1 MDTNNSSVSWIDRRP
16 VPGALAT
23 SPPLWRAGAPQGCGV
38 GPAPGTATERRSR
51 EHRGGSTD
59 HGFRSG
65 YARSRISC
73 RGNRFRGKSCGEI
86 GTTIGGRWAMY
97 MTTGEVIRRIRKS
110 VGMTQ
115 TELGALINFSQPA
128 VSGLERGGP
137 ASHDVRV
144 LRLVARALGVPLAI
158 LVVESDREADVDRRN
173 FFRAGASVSAG
184 AAMMSISAPANAASA
199 SASAG
204 KVGASDV
211 EAIIDSVNQIHELD
225 LVVGGDRLCR
235 VAANQVR
242 YVEQLLDHGSYTEE
256 VGRALTS
263 AAAEMMTAAGW
274 VHYDAGRPDDARRY
288 YADAANAANAAGDGI
303 AAAHALGNASCLMAS
318 RPGDDARGN
327 PLAVQYAQAGARA
340 SLRDGGPRLRALL
353 AIREAEAHGVRG
365 DKSAMT
371 AAISRAHRAYE
382 STRGH
387 DPDWVYLPEAEF
399 VGGIGWAQMRLG
411 EHSQATSNLQAA
423 IESSAAWPRE
433 RAAWQVH
440 LAENFATSGDAAR
453 SCALLA
459 DNYETI
465 AGLASTRLH
474 QRIDAIANTVRS
486 HARVPEVREFLA
498 RRAAQV

>member
-1 MDTNNSSVSWIDRRP
+1 
-16 VPGALAT
+16 
-23 SPPLWRAGAPQGCGV
+23 
-38 GPAPGTATERRSR
+38 
-51 EHRGGSTD
+51 
-59 HGFRSG
+59 
-65 YARSRISC
+65 
-73 RGNRFRGKSCGEI
+73 
-86 GTTIGGRWAMY
+86 MY

-115 TELGALINFSQPA
+115 AELGALINFSQPA

-173 FFRAGASVSAG
+173 FFRAGALGSAG
-184 AAMMSISAPANAASA
+184 AAMMSVSAPASAASA
-199 SASAG
+199 SGG

-211 EAIIDSVNQIHELD
+211 DAIIDSVNQIHELD

-242 YVEQLLDHGSYTEE
+242 YVEQLLDQGSYTEA

-274 VHYDAGRPDDARRY
+274 VHYDAGRLDDARRY

-303 AAAHALGNASCLMAS
+303 AAAHALGNASCLMIS
-318 RPGDDARGN
+318 LPGDMRKN
-327 PLAVQYAQAGARA
+327 PLAVQYAQAASQA
-340 SLRDGGPRLRALL
+340 SLREGGPKLRALM
-353 AIREAEAHGVRG
+353 AVREAEAHGARG
-365 DKSAMT
+365 DKTAM
-371 AAISRAHRAYE
+371 ASAISRAFRAYE

-387 DPDWVYLPEAEF
+387 DPEWVFLPEAELNF
-399 VGGIGWAQMRLG
+399 ITGKAQMWVG
-411 EHSQATSNLQAA
+411 EHAAATTHMQAA
-423 IESSAAWPRE
+423 IDGSSPWPRE
-433 RAAWQVH
+433 RAAWQLS
-440 LAENFATSGDAAR
+440 LARNFVSAGDVAR
-453 SCALLA
+453 ACSLLA
-459 DNYETI
+459 DNYDTI
-465 AGLASTRLH
+465 AGLASTRLR

-486 HARVPEVREFLA
+486 HAGVPEVREFLA

>member
-1 MDTNNSSVSWIDRRP
+1 
-16 VPGALAT
+16 
-23 SPPLWRAGAPQGCGV
+23 
-38 GPAPGTATERRSR
+38 
-51 EHRGGSTD
+51 
-59 HGFRSG
+59 
-65 YARSRISC
+65 
-73 RGNRFRGKSCGEI
+73 
-86 GTTIGGRWAMY
+86 MY

-110 VGMTQ
+110 IGMTQ

-144 LRLVARALGVPLAI
+144 LRLVARALQVPLAI
-158 LVVESDREADVDRRN
+158 LVVESDQEADVDRRN
-173 FFRAGASVSAG
+173 FFRAGALGSAG
-184 AAMMSISAPANAASA
+184 AAMMSATSPAKAASA
-199 SASAG
+199 SSV

-235 VAANQVR
+235 MAANQVR
-242 YVEQLLDHGSYTEE
+242 YVEQLLHHGSYTEA
-256 VGRALTS
+256 VGRSLTS

-274 VHYDAGRPDDARRY
+274 VHYDAGRVDDARRY

-303 AAAHALGNASCLMAS
+303 AAAHALGNASFLMVS
-318 RPGDDARGN
+318 RPGEDARGN

-340 SLRDGGPRLRALL
+340 SLSAGGPKLRALM

-399 VGGIGWAQMRLG
+399 VGGFGWAQMRLG
-411 EHSQATSNLQAA
+411 EHSAATSNLQAA
-423 IESSAAWPRE
+423 VDSSSAWPRE
-433 RAAWQVH
+433 RAAWQIH
-440 LAENFATSGDAAR
+440 LAQNFATAGDVAQC
-453 SCALLA
+453 CALLA
-459 DNYETI
+459 GNYDTI
-465 AGLASTRLH
+465 AGISSTRLH
-474 QRIDAIANTVRS
+474 QRIDAIVATVRAHS
-486 HARVPEVREFLA
+486 AVPEVREFLA
-498 RRAAQV
+498 KRAARV

>member
-1 MDTNNSSVSWIDRRP
+1 M
-16 VPGALAT
+16 
-23 SPPLWRAGAPQGCGV
+23 
-38 GPAPGTATERRSR
+38 
-51 EHRGGSTD
+51 
-59 HGFRSG
+59 
-65 YARSRISC
+65 
-73 RGNRFRGKSCGEI
+73 
-86 GTTIGGRWAMY
+86 GGRWAMP

-110 VGMTQ
+110 IGMTQ

-144 LRLVARALGVPLAI
+144 LRLVSRALQVPLAI
-158 LVVESDREADVDRRN
+158 LVVESDQEADVDRRN

-184 AAMMSISAPANAASA
+184 AAMMSVSAPANAASA
-199 SASAG
+199 SSVR
-204 KVGASDV
+204 VGASDV
-211 EAIIDSVNQIHELD
+211 EAITESVNQIHELD

-242 YVEQLLDHGSYTEE
+242 YVEQLLDHGSYTEA

-274 VHYDAGRPDDARRY
+274 VHYDAGRLDDARRY
-288 YADAANAANAAGDGI
+288 YADAANAANAANDGI

-318 RPGDDARGN
+318 RPVDDAKSN

-340 SLRDGGPRLRALL
+340 SLRDGGPKLRALM

-365 DKSAMT
+365 DKSGMI

-399 VGGIGWAQMRLG
+399 VGGVGWAQMRLG
-411 EHSQATSNLQAA
+411 EYSAATSNLQAA
-423 IESSAAWPRE
+423 IQTSSAWPRE

-440 LAENFATSGDAAR
+440 LAENFATAGDVAQ

-459 DNYETI
+459 DNYDTI

-474 QRIDAIANTVRS
+474 QRIDAIATTVRAHS
-486 HARVPEVREFLA
+486 AVPEVREFLA
-498 RRAAQV
+498 KRAALI

>member
-1 MDTNNSSVSWIDRRP
+1 
-16 VPGALAT
+16 
-23 SPPLWRAGAPQGCGV
+23 
-38 GPAPGTATERRSR
+38 
-51 EHRGGSTD
+51 
-59 HGFRSG
+59 
-65 YARSRISC
+65 
-73 RGNRFRGKSCGEI
+73 
-86 GTTIGGRWAMY
+86 MY

-303 AAAHALGNASCLMAS
+303 AAAHALGNASCLMIS
-318 RPGDDARGN
+318 LPGDMRKN
-327 PLAVQYAQAGARA
+327 PLAVQYVQAAAQA
-340 SLRDGGPRLRALL
+340 SLRDGGPKLRALM
-353 AIREAEAHGVRG
+353 AIREAEAHGARG
-365 DKSAMT
+365 DKTAMT
-371 AAISRAHRAYE
+371 AAISRAFRAYE

-387 DPDWVYLPEAEF
+387 DPDWVFLPESELDLVA
-399 VGGIGWAQMRLG
+399 GKAHMWAG
-411 EHSQATSNLQAA
+411 EHETATTHMQAA
-423 IESSAAWPRE
+423 IDGSSAWPRE
-433 RAAWQVH
+433 RAAGQLN
-440 LAENFATSGDAAR
+440 LARNFIDAGDVAR
-453 SCALLA
+453 ACSLLM
-459 DNYETI
+459 DDYDTI
-465 AGLASTRLH
+465 TGLASTRLH

>member
-1 MDTNNSSVSWIDRRP
+1 
-16 VPGALAT
+16 
-23 SPPLWRAGAPQGCGV
+23 
-38 GPAPGTATERRSR
+38 
-51 EHRGGSTD
+51 
-59 HGFRSG
+59 
-65 YARSRISC
+65 
-73 RGNRFRGKSCGEI
+73 
-86 GTTIGGRWAMY
+86 MY

-128 VSGLERGGP
+128 VSHLERGGP

-144 LRLVARALGVPLAI
+144 LRLVARALQVPLAI
-158 LVVESDREADVDRRN
+158 LVVESDQEADVDRRN
-173 FFRAGASVSAG
+173 FFRAGALGSVG
-184 AAMMSISAPANAASA
+184 ATMSVPAPANAASA
-199 SASAG
+199 SSG

-211 EAIIDSVNQIHELD
+211 EAIVDSVNQIHELD

-242 YVEQLLDHGSYTEE
+242 YVEQLLDQGSYTET

-274 VHYDAGRPDDARRY
+274 VHYDAGRLDDARRY

-303 AAAHALGNASCLMAS
+303 AAAHALGNASFLMAS
-318 RPGDDARGN
+318 RPGDDAKGN

-340 SLRDGGPRLRALL
+340 SLRDGGPKLRALM
-353 AIREAEAHGVRG
+353 AIREVEAHGVRR
-365 DKSAMT
+365 DKSAMA

-423 IESSAAWPRE
+423 VESSSAWPRE
-433 RAAWQVH
+433 RAAWQIH
-440 LAENFATSGDAAR
+440 LAENFTTSGDVAR
-453 SCALLA
+453 ACSLLA
-459 DNYETI
+459 DNYDTI

-474 QRIDAIANTVRS
+474 QRIDAIANLVRT
-486 HARVPEVREFLA
+486 HAAVPEVREFLG

>member
-1 MDTNNSSVSWIDRRP
+1 MGKFD
-16 VPGALAT
+16 
-23 SPPLWRAGAPQGCGV
+23 Q
-38 GPAPGTATERRSR
+38 
-51 EHRGGSTD
+51 
-59 HGFRSG
+59 RSG
-65 YARSRISC
+65 GRS
-73 RGNRFRGKSCGEI
+73 
-86 GTTIGGRWAMY
+86 AMY

-158 LVVESDREADVDRRN
+158 LVVESDQEADVDRRN
-173 FFRAGASVSAG
+173 FFRAGASLSAG
-184 AAMMSISAPANAASA
+184 AAMMSVSAPASAA

-242 YVEQLLDHGSYTEE
+242 YVEQLLDQGSYTEA

-274 VHYDAGRPDDARRY
+274 VHYDAGRLDEARRY

-318 RPGDDARGN
+318 RPGDDAKGN

-340 SLRDGGPRLRALL
+340 SLRDGGPKLRALM

-423 IESSAAWPRE
+423 IESSSAWPRE

-440 LAENFATSGDAAR
+440 LAENFTTSGDVAR
-453 SCALLA
+453 ACSLLA
-459 DNYETI
+459 DNYDTI

-486 HARVPEVREFLA
+486 HARVPEVRDFLA

>member
-1 MDTNNSSVSWIDRRP
+1 M
-16 VPGALAT
+16 
-23 SPPLWRAGAPQGCGV
+23 
-38 GPAPGTATERRSR
+38 
-51 EHRGGSTD
+51 H
-59 HGFRSG
+59 
-65 YARSRISC
+65 
-73 RGNRFRGKSCGEI
+73 
-86 GTTIGGRWAMY
+86 

-110 VGMTQ
+110 LGMTQ
-115 TELGALINFSQPA
+115 AELGALINFSQPA

-158 LVVESDREADVDRRN
+158 LVVESDQEADVDRRN
-173 FFRAGASVSAG
+173 FFRAGVLGSAG
-184 AAMMSISAPANAASA
+184 AAMMSATAPAKVASA
-199 SASAG
+199 SSV

-211 EAIIDSVNQIHELD
+211 EAITESVNQIHELD

-242 YVEQLLDHGSYTEE
+242 YVEQLLDHGSYTDA

-274 VHYDAGRPDDARRY
+274 VHYDAGRLDDARRY

-303 AAAHALGNASCLMAS
+303 AAAHAFGNASCLMAS
-318 RPGDDARGN
+318 RPGGDSAGN
-327 PLAVQYAQAGARA
+327 PLAVQYAQAAARA
-340 SLRDGGPRLRALL
+340 SLRDGGPKLRALI

-365 DKSAMT
+365 DKSAMA

-399 VGGIGWAQMRLG
+399 VGGVGWAQMRLG
-411 EHSQATSNLQAA
+411 EHSAATSNLLAA
-423 IESSAAWPRE
+423 IDKSSAWPRE

-440 LAENFATSGDAAR
+440 LAENFATAGDVAR
-453 SCALLA
+453 ACALLA
-459 DNYETI
+459 DNYDTI

-474 QRIDAIANTVRS
+474 QRIDSIANMVRT
-486 HARVPEVREFLA
+486 HAAVPEVREFLG